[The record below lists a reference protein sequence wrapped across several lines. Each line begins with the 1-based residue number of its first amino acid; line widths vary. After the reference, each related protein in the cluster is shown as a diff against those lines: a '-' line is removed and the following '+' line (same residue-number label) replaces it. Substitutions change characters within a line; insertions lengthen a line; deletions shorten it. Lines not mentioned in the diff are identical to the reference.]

1 MASILPPRGKRRSAT
16 SSSRWAARS
25 SQEERGMMGRVKVT
39 MAALTVL
46 AALSAL
52 WWVWTPAV
60 AQQATPA
67 ALAATRVGY
76 VDLQRIL
83 ARLQAGV
90 QVEKEQAT
98 MQKQV
103 DSQKVDYD
111 KLRDELEKK
120 GQLLSAD
127 ARREKQEA
135 LERKTRDIR
144 RLLDDLEKELQKK
157 EQTMGQKILR
167 DLEGIFTRVGK
178 EKGYALIVERRQA
191 GVVYGAPEVD
201 VTEDV
206 IKAFDDEM
214 RKAKK

>member
-25 SQEERGMMGRVKVT
+25 SQEERGMIGRVKVT

-67 ALAATRVGY
+67 ALAATRIGF

-83 ARLQAGV
+83 ARSQAGV
-90 QVEKEQAT
+90 Q
-98 MQKQV
+98 
-103 DSQKVDYD
+103 
-111 KLRDELEKK
+111 
-120 GQLLSAD
+120 
-127 ARREKQEA
+127 AR
-135 LERKTRDIR
+135 ERKTRDIR

>member
-1 MASILPPRGKRRSAT
+1 MI
-16 SSSRWAARS
+16 
-25 SQEERGMMGRVKVT
+25 GRVKVT
-39 MAALTVL
+39 IAAMAVL
-46 AALSAL
+46 AVLSAL
-52 WWVWTPAV
+52 WWAQPTALAQAPA
-60 AQQATPA
+60 
-67 ALAATRVGY
+67 AATRIGY

-83 ARLQAGV
+83 ARSQAGV
-90 QVEKEQAT
+90 QAREQIEKDKAS

-103 DSQKVDYD
+103 DSQKSDYD

-127 ARREKQEA
+127 ARREKTEA

-178 EKGYALIVERRQA
+178 EKGYALIIERRQA
-191 GVVYGAPEVD
+191 GVVYGAPEID

>member
-25 SQEERGMMGRVKVT
+25 SQEERGMIGRVKVT

-60 AQQATPA
+60 AQQATPP
-67 ALAATRVGY
+67 ALAATRIGF

-83 ARLQAGV
+83 ARSQAGV
-90 QVEKEQAT
+90 QARE
-98 MQKQV
+98 QV
-103 DSQKVDYD
+103 DNQKVDYD

-157 EQTMGQKILR
+157 EQSMGQKILR

-178 EKGYALIVERRQA
+178 EKGYAVIVERRQA

>member
-1 MASILPPRGKRRSAT
+1 
-16 SSSRWAARS
+16 
-25 SQEERGMMGRVKVT
+25 MMGRLKGIMV
-39 MAALTVL
+39 ALTVL
-46 AALSAL
+46 AALSVL
-52 WWVWTPAV
+52 WWAWTPAG
-60 AQQATPA
+60 AQQPAPA
-67 ALAATRVGY
+67 AVAATRVGY

-83 ARLQAGV
+83 ARSQAGV
-90 QVEKEQAT
+90 QAREQIEKEKAA

-157 EQTMGQKILR
+157 EQSMGQKILR
-167 DLEGIFTRVGK
+167 DLEGIFTKVGK
-178 EKGYALIVERRQA
+178 EKGYAVIVERRQA